1 MWDSIRKQ
9 AGQILAYGVSMEYI
23 DSNPMRKTMR
33 PKHKEYEGKRKFY
46 TKDELNTLLDAFKDF

>member
-1 MWDSIRKQ
+1 
-9 AGQILAYGVSMEYI
+9 
-23 DSNPMRKTMR
+23 MR